1 MIHELKTIEPFFS
14 HLGCRNKNFEV
25 RKNDRNFN
33 PGDYLR
39 LRKYD
44 VETQTY
50 SGDELVVKVNYI
62 LHDENYCKGGYCIMG
77 IEFGYGEITSLSIT
91 HD

>member
-33 PGDYLR
+33 AGDYLR

-44 VETQTY
+44 VETQNY
-50 SGDELVVKVNYI
+50 SGDELLVKVNYI

-77 IEFGYGEITSLSIT
+77 IEFVYGPKEI
-91 HD
+91 